1 MQKAFACRLGA
12 VAHPQ
17 PRGTVNAL
25 SQFHDFVSVVREFAI
40 KCRLRCVPP
49 RAAAIEEATQTSRA
63 ALRPGIAAVVKISV
77 RLDCGSEPS
86 RFRSN
91 AQVCEFQTAHH
102 SVNACVVSSRGFGSA
117 ARFCMFQLWVQERT
131 ATHPNRFAEP
141 FFAHW

>member
-1 MQKAFACRLGA
+1 MQKAFGFRLGA

-77 RLDCGSEPS
+77 SLDCE
-86 RFRSN
+86 
-91 AQVCEFQTAHH
+91 E
-102 SVNACVVSSRGFGSA
+102 VSPLGSA
-117 ARFCMFQLWVQERT
+117 VMPRSASFKPHTT
-131 ATHPNRFAEP
+131 A
-141 FFAHW
+141 